1 MLDFLLALSVNRG
14 LIESLCTELGSSLGW
29 CCGRRGVVV
38 GGVGAQQ
45 HPAMVPWDLILPR
58 VRSLQLGAALLQ
70 GEQLLAGIPAPNS
83 WIRIPLLDEYLSEI
97 HIPPGLASFTLMRV
111 SLGLASPHAHPAVLA
126 SSSWMSTPLLDQHPP
141 LQSTSLPGH

>member
-1 MLDFLLALSVNRG
+1 M
-14 LIESLCTELGSSLGW
+14 
-29 CCGRRGVVV
+29 V

-45 HPAMVPWDLILPR
+45 HPTTVPWDLIPPR
-58 VRSLQLGAALLQ
+58 VRSRQLGAALLQ

-97 HIPPGLASFTLMRV
+97 HIRPGLASFTLMRV

-141 LQSTSLPGH
+141 LQSTSLPGQHPSRVNTLLLDDLPSLVFAPPGLAPLSVQQH